1 MTCLY
6 SGTLYELQ
14 LLSVSSNWHCE
25 PMHDRKVN
33 PFTFGP
39 SSLKFII
46 TNPGF
51 NFKLGSYFFCQKAL
65 SLFILTC
72 YTWNTLYYNI
82 VGENN
87 LWELYITG
95 AS

>member
-33 PFTFGP
+33 PFT